1 MKAAVLQ
8 QKHGGG
14 GDGQEEAAD
23 PAAASAAAS
32 PMPPVQLVAIR
43 HIPRHVKSSLATS
56 ILIPSN
62 GSASLSPHS
71 ERFHHP
77 SPPHGSHSPTS
88 PTSHHSHPPFAAN
101 AERRNNNSITSKRR
115 NSQTEL
121 ITTAILSV
129 YRDSPLL
136 GANYRTAAYLDH
148 IESSPAKNASS
159 GGMKASA
166 SAPLLPP
173 LRSRG
178 ASSRSPS
185 PTSPKWTRGS
195 GASTRLSP
203 PSPQALPS
211 PKRPVKMPSLYS
223 KPSPQTSP
231 REGAA
236 LTRHLKRVARR
247 EEDRYPVF
255 SLEPAFRSKYGHIEA
270 LGNGDVALRVDARS
284 L

>member
-1 MKAAVLQ
+1 MLQ

-23 PAAASAAAS
+23 PAAASAAA

-62 GSASLSPHS
+62 GASSSLSPHS
-71 ERFHHP
+71 ERFFHP

-148 IESSPAKNASS
+148 IDSPAKNATSC

-173 LRSRG
+173 LRSSRG

-270 LGNGDVALRVDARS
+270 LGNGDVPLRLDARS